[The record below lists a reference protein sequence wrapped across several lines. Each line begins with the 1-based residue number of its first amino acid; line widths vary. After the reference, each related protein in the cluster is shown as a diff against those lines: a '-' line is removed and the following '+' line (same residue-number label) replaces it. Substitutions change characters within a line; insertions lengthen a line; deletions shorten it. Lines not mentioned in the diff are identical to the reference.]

1 MNRGN
6 ARYRSGIKLGT
17 AMRSRWNGLRN
28 SLLASLTDFSRC
40 GFLLSSPNGI
50 ISDALTLPI
59 CITYV
64 ACILA
69 GSLHP
74 RPQLEDRRGRDHSP
88 PCYHCRHRA
97 SVRRR
102 VDANFT
108 NRPPATA
115 DANAA
120 RIPCPS
126 LLDLFVVAIYYDLHR
141 YVVTGNNARL

>member
-6 ARYRSGIKLGT
+6 ARFRSGIKLGT
-17 AMRSRWNGLRN
+17 ATRSRWNGSRN

-108 NRPPATA
+108 NRQPATA
-115 DANAA
+115 GASAA
-120 RIPCPS
+120 RTPCPP
-126 LLDLFVVAIYYDLHR
+126 LLDLFVVAVFYTLYP
-141 YVVTGNNARL
+141 YVVSRTNARL